1 MPVYN
6 VDKYVGRAVE
16 SLQNQT
22 LRDFELL
29 IVDDGST
36 DRRLAGRHLWRAGLV

>member
-29 IVDDGST
+29 IVDDG
-36 DRRLAGRHLWRAGLV
+36 